1 MKDKVYAAF
10 EESYKQII
18 AELAAKRTSVV
29 EKKYEPAVKF
39 EDFVNLLKSEIS
51 AAIQTKSSEL
61 APQNRINQYT
71 EQLSKISSSSAPLI
85 TNVRAQEQK
94 APPINPNSSLNYVGD
109 SMEFYDETSGDS
121 SDVFKPVLQT
131 EAAPDPTPP
140 TPEPDPTPDPE
151 PDPTP
156 ELPPPPV
163 SLDSD
168 ALSYI
173 NNIEAAEGQQLESG
187 VRQAI
192 SDFVAGCKSDGIW
205 NSLVSC
211 CILAGARTLYGALIP
226 LVGTAPSNVN
236 FVAGDYSRTGL
247 TGGTSKYLNSNV
259 FDNSISQDDF
269 HMAIW
274 QQQALPS
281 GTRSSIGVQR
291 AVPYYTSSI
300 IHSGNNTFP
309 RARAS
314 SSTITTLV
322 QGASIG
328 LFGVSRNNSASYN
341 EKRPNASVGTLLNNS
356 GTPLNLPYYIFS
368 SNNNGSA
375 LTAYNGTLS
384 FYSIGGS
391 LDLGMLNARVSTLMS
406 AIQTAI

>member
-18 AELAAKRTSVV
+18 AELAAKRASVV

-51 AAIQTKSSEL
+51 SAIQTKSSE
-61 APQNRINQYT
+61 AVPQNRINQYT
-71 EQLSKISSSSAPLI
+71 EQLSKISSSSTPLI
-85 TNVRAQEQK
+85 PNARDQEQK

-131 EAAPDPTPP
+131 EAAPDPAPSA
-140 TPEPDPTPDPE
+140 PE

-156 ELPPPPV
+156 EPSPPV

-173 NNIEAAEGQQLESG
+173 NNVEAVEGQQLESG

-211 CILAGARTLYGALIP
+211 CILAGARTLNGALIP
-226 LVGTAPSNVN
+226 LVGTAPLNVN
-236 FVAGDYSRTGL
+236 FIAGDYSRTGL
-247 TGGTSKYLNSNV
+247 QGGTSKYLNSNIA
-259 FDNSISQDDF
+259 DSSLPQDDF

-274 QQQALPS
+274 
-281 GTRSSIGVQR
+281 
-291 AVPYYTSSI
+291 
-300 IHSGNNTFP
+300 
-309 RARAS
+309 
-314 SSTITTLV
+314 
-322 QGASIG
+322 
-328 LFGVSRNNSASYN
+328 
-341 EKRPNASVGTLLNNS
+341 
-356 GTPLNLPYYIFS
+356 
-368 SNNNGSA
+368 
-375 LTAYNGTLS
+375 
-384 FYSIGGS
+384 
-391 LDLGMLNARVSTLMS
+391 
-406 AIQTAI
+406 

>member
-18 AELAAKRTSVV
+18 AELAAKRTAVV
-29 EKKYEPAVKF
+29 EKKYEPSVKF
-39 EDFVNLLKSEIS
+39 EDFVSLLKTEIS
-51 AAIQTKSSEL
+51 SAIQTKSPEVI
-61 APQNRINQYT
+61 PQNRISQYT
-71 EQLSKISSSSAPLI
+71 EQLSKISSAGTPLIPNVRTQEQSAPP
-85 TNVRAQEQK
+85 QSH
-94 APPINPNSSLNYVGD
+94 PNSSFNFVGD

-131 EAAPDPTPP
+131 EAAPDPA
-140 TPEPDPTPDPE
+140 PEPP
-151 PDPTP
+151 
-156 ELPPPPV
+156 PPPPV
-163 SLDSD
+163 SLDAD
-168 ALSYI
+168 ALAYI
-173 NNIEAAEGQQLESG
+173 NSVEAAEGQQLESG

-205 NSLVSC
+205 NSFISC
-211 CILAGARTLYGALIP
+211 CILAGARTLNGALIP

-236 FVAGDYSRTGL
+236 FIAGDYSRIGL
-247 TGGTSKYLNSNV
+247 QGGTSKYLNSNII
-259 FDNSISQDDF
+259 DSSIAQDDF

-322 QGASIG
+322 QGASVG

-341 EKRPNASVGTLLNNS
+341 EKRPGASVGTLLNNS
-356 GTPLNLPYYIFS
+356 AAPLSLPYYVFS

-391 LDLGMLNARVSTLMS
+391 LNLEMLSTRVSALMS
-406 AIQTAI
+406 AIQAAI

>member
-29 EKKYEPAVKF
+29 EKKYEPTVKF

-51 AAIQTKSSEL
+51 SAIQTKSSE
-61 APQNRINQYT
+61 AVPQNRINQYT
-71 EQLSKISSSSAPLI
+71 EQLSKISSSGAPLI
-85 TNVRAQEQK
+85 SNVRAQEQK
-94 APPINPNSSLNYVGD
+94 APPSNPNSSLNYVGD

-131 EAAPDPTPP
+131 EAASPA
-140 TPEPDPTPDPE
+140 PE

-156 ELPPPPV
+156 EPPPPPV

-168 ALSYI
+168 ALTYI
-173 NNIEAAEGQQLESG
+173 NNVEAADGQELESS

-192 SDFVAGCKSDGIW
+192 SDFVVGCKSDGIW

-211 CILAGARTLYGALIP
+211 CILAGARTLNGALIP

-236 FVAGDYSRTGL
+236 FVDGDYSRTGL
-247 TGGTSKYLNSNV
+247 TGGTSKYLNSNIV
-259 FDNSISQDDF
+259 DSSLPQDDF

-314 SSTITTLV
+314 GSTITTLV
-322 QGASIG
+322 QGASVG
-328 LFGVSRNNSASYN
+328 LFGVSRNNSASYDQ
-341 EKRPNASVGTLLNNS
+341 KRPNASVGTLLNNS
-356 GTPLNLPYYIFS
+356 AAPLSLPYYIFS
-368 SNNNGSA
+368 SNNNGGA
-375 LTAYNGTLS
+375 LTSYNGTLS

-391 LDLGMLNARVSTLMS
+391 LNLEMLNARVSTLMS
-406 AIQTAI
+406 AIHVAI

>member
-18 AELAAKRTSVV
+18 AELAAKRASVV
-29 EKKYEPAVKF
+29 EKKYEPTVKF

-51 AAIQTKSSEL
+51 SAIQTKSSEL
-61 APQNRINQYT
+61 VPENRINQYA

-85 TNVRAQEQK
+85 PNVRAQEQR
-94 APPINPNSSLNYVGD
+94 APQSHPNSSLSYVGD

-140 TPEPDPTPDPE
+140 DPEPEPDPE

-156 ELPPPPV
+156 EPPPPPV

-168 ALSYI
+168 ALIYI
-173 NNIEAAEGQQLESG
+173 NNVEAAEGQQLESG

-236 FVAGDYSRTGL
+236 FAAGD
-247 TGGTSKYLNSNV
+247 
-259 FDNSISQDDF
+259 
-269 HMAIW
+269 
-274 QQQALPS
+274 
-281 GTRSSIGVQR
+281 
-291 AVPYYTSSI
+291 
-300 IHSGNNTFP
+300 
-309 RARAS
+309 
-314 SSTITTLV
+314 
-322 QGASIG
+322 
-328 LFGVSRNNSASYN
+328 
-341 EKRPNASVGTLLNNS
+341 
-356 GTPLNLPYYIFS
+356 
-368 SNNNGSA
+368 
-375 LTAYNGTLS
+375 
-384 FYSIGGS
+384 
-391 LDLGMLNARVSTLMS
+391 
-406 AIQTAI
+406 

>member
-18 AELAAKRTSVV
+18 AELGSKRTAVV
-29 EKKYEPAVKF
+29 EKKHEPSVKF
-39 EDFVNLLKSEIS
+39 EDFVNLLKSEIYS
-51 AAIQTKSSEL
+51 AIQTKSSEL
-61 APQNRINQYT
+61 IPQNRISQYT
-71 EQLSKISSSSAPLI
+71 EQLSKISSLGTPLMPNTRAQAQSAP
-85 TNVRAQEQK
+85 QSH
-94 APPINPNSSLNYVGD
+94 PNSSFNFIGD

-131 EAAPDPTPP
+131 EAAPTPTPP
-140 TPEPDPTPDPE
+140 VLDPDPTPDP
-151 PDPTP
+151 TP
-156 ELPPPPV
+156 EPPPPPPPV
-163 SLDSD
+163 SLDAD
-168 ALSYI
+168 ALAYI
-173 NNIEAAEGQQLESG
+173 NNVEAAEGQQLESG

-205 NSLVSC
+205 NSFVSC
-211 CILAGARTLYGALIP
+211 CILAGARTLNGALIP

-236 FVAGDYSRTGL
+236 FTAGDYSRIGL
-247 TGGTSKYLNSNV
+247 QGGSSKYLNSNIA
-259 FDNSISQDDF
+259 DNSIPQDNF

-281 GTRSSIGVQR
+281 GTRSSIGVQK

-368 SNNNGSA
+368 SNNNGGA
-375 LTAYNGTLS
+375 LTSYTGTLS
-384 FYSIGGS
+384 FYSVGGS
-391 LDLGMLNARVSTLMS
+391 LNLEMLSNRVSALMS
-406 AIQTAI
+406 TIQAAI

>member
-1 MKDKVYAAF
+1 MKDKVYATF

-18 AELAAKRTSVV
+18 AELASKRTAVV
-29 EKKYEPAVKF
+29 EKKYEPSVKF

-51 AAIQTKSSEL
+51 SAIQTKSSEL
-61 APQNRINQYT
+61 IPQNRISQYT
-71 EQLSKISSSSAPLI
+71 EQLSKISSSGTPLIPNARTQAQSAPP
-85 TNVRAQEQK
+85 QSH
-94 APPINPNSSLNYVGD
+94 PNSSFNFVGD

-140 TPEPDPTPDPE
+140 A

-156 ELPPPPV
+156 EPPPPSPPPV
-163 SLDSD
+163 SLDTD
-168 ALSYI
+168 ALAYI

-205 NSLVSC
+205 NSFVSC
-211 CILAGARTLYGALIP
+211 CLLAGARTLNGALIP

-236 FVAGDYSRTGL
+236 FTAGDYSRIGL
-247 TGGTSKYLNSNV
+247 QGGSSKYLNSNIA
-259 FDNSISQDDF
+259 DNSIPQDNF

-274 QQQALPS
+274 QQQAIPS
-281 GTRSSIGVQR
+281 GTRSSIGVQK

-356 GTPLNLPYYIFS
+356 GTPLSLPYYVFS

-391 LDLGMLNARVSTLMS
+391 LNLGMLNTRVSALIS
-406 AIQTAI
+406 AIQAAI